1 MPSGSPSRG
10 ALPLLWLQAPQDLPP
25 MDFMRT
31 LLASEEASS
40 SSSGEGGARTTTPPP
55 PRYNGFS
62 LIIASIEIDASTGE
76 LVQREFSPIFVC
88 FFVY

>member
-25 MDFMRT
+25 MDFMRA

-40 SSSGEGGARTTTPPP
+40 SSSGEGARTTPPP
-55 PRYNGFS
+55 PHYNGFS
-62 LIIASIEIDASTGE
+62 LIIASIEIDSSTGE

-88 FFVY
+88 FFLSTI

>member
-25 MDFMRT
+25 MDFMRA

-40 SSSGEGGARTTTPPP
+40 SSSGEGARTTTPPL